1 MFYLLFGVP
10 NYKSLQILFYS
21 ALIFSICRFLIH
33 LFYNLKLQTKNLIMN
48 TNDYTEHPADID
60 TLDEKILRL
69 ITQNARIPFLEVA
82 RECGVSGAAIHQR
95 VQRLFNIGVLEGS
108 EFIVSPPKLGY
119 NTCAYMGIY
128 LDKAK
133 YHSKVSEALRNIPEI
148 VECHYTTGQYAI
160 FIKIQTKNNVHL
172 KQIIDNELQEIEGIA
187 RTETFISLEMDFKRQ
202 VPIK

>member
-1 MFYLLFGVP
+1 
-10 NYKSLQILFYS
+10 
-21 ALIFSICRFLIH
+21 
-33 LFYNLKLQTKNLIMN
+33 MN
-48 TNDYTEHPADID
+48 TNDFLEHPADID
-60 TLDEKILRL
+60 ALDEKILKL

-95 VQRLFNIGVLEGS
+95 VQRLFNIGVVQGS
-108 EFIVSPPKLGY
+108 EFIVNPTKLGY

-133 YHSKVSEALRNIPEI
+133 YHRQVVEALRNIPEI

-172 KQIIDNELQEIEGIA
+172 KQIIDDELQEIEGIA

>member
-1 MFYLLFGVP
+1 MD
-10 NYKSLQILFYS
+10 
-21 ALIFSICRFLIH
+21 A
-33 LFYNLKLQTKNLIMN
+33 
-48 TNDYTEHPADID
+48 NDYKEQTAEID
-60 TLDEKILRL
+60 ALDEKILRL
-69 ITQNARIPFLEVA
+69 ITKNARIPFLEVA

-95 VQRLFNIGVLEGS
+95 VQRLFNIGVVEGS
-108 EFIVSPPKLGY
+108 EFIVNPQRLGY

-133 YHSKVSEALRNIPEI
+133 YHTTVAEALRKIPEV

-172 KQIIDNELQEIEGIA
+172 KHIIDKELQEIEGISS
-187 RTETFISLEMDFKRQ
+187 TETFISLEMDFKRQ